1 MQDFIT
7 KPERRASGRE
17 NSIDPDPGGVRIK
30 LEASTGDIF
39 VDIPADTPFDPDYMQ
54 KVLSV
59 ILQGLQGDNG
69 GNRNNGADGSN
80 RSADGK
86 KYDVFISHASE
97 DKESLVDN
105 LVICLTNL
113 GIKVWYDKTNITWGD
128 SFREKMDEGLRN
140 ARYGIVILSPDYI
153 KDGKYWTKAE
163 LDAFFQIEST
173 TGKRALLPVW
183 HHLSK
188 DEVVAFSPF
197 IASRKALSTA
207 TMTTAEIAME
217 VVKLIRNES

>member
-1 MQDFIT
+1 MQSFTT
-7 KPERRASGRE
+7 KPEKRASGRE
-17 NSIDPDPGGVRIK
+17 NSTDPEPGGVRIK
-30 LEASTGDIF
+30 FEASTGDIF
-39 VDIPADTPFDPDYMQ
+39 VDIPTDVPFDPVYMQ
-54 KVLSV
+54 NVLSV
-59 ILQGLQGDNG
+59 IIQGLQGDNG
-69 GNRNNGADGSN
+69 GNNNNKTDEYNSSTDG
-80 RSADGK
+80 RE
-86 KYDVFISHASE
+86 YDVFISHASE
-97 DKESLVDN
+97 DKVSFVDK
-105 LVICLTNL
+105 LVICLTDL

-128 SFREKMDEGLRN
+128 SFREKMDEGLRK

-173 TGKRALLPVW
+173 TGKKALLPVW

-207 TMTTAEIAME
+207 TKTTEEIAME
-217 VVKLIRNES
+217 VVKLIRTER